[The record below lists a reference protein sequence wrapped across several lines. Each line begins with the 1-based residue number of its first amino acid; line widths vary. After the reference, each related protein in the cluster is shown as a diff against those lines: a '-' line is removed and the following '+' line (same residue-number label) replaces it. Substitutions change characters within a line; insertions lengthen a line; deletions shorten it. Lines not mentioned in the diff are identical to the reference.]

1 MKNLRILF
9 ILGMLVFLDGT
20 ILFSENYP
28 QRIISLAP
36 SITKSL
42 YLLKAEDKLVA
53 NTIYCLEP
61 PQVKD
66 KEKIGTVI
74 EVNIEK
80 IFNLKP
86 DLVLATPLTNPKTI
100 EKLRNLGIRVVVFP
114 APSDFNQICEQFLE
128 LAKLIGKT
136 KEAEE
141 IVGEVKSKV
150 DFIQTKTKDLNPPK
164 VLVQVGAR
172 PLFVATGRYFIN
184 DYIEFS
190 GGINIAK
197 DTKEGIF
204 SKEEVL
210 KVNPDVIIIVTMGII
225 GEEEKRN
232 WQRFKTISAVE
243 KDQIYI
249 IDADKISSP
258 TPVSFVE
265 TLEEFFDILHPKN
278 R

>member
-1 MKNLRILF
+1 MKKLRILF
-9 ILGMLVFLDGT
+9 ILGMLVFLDGA
-20 ILFSENYP
+20 ILFPKNYS

-42 YLLKAEDKLVA
+42 YLLEADNRLIA
-53 NTIYCLEP
+53 NTIYCIEP
-61 PQVKD
+61 PQAKD

-74 EVNIEK
+74 EVNVEK
-80 IFNLKP
+80 IFELRP
-86 DLVLATPLTNPKTI
+86 DLVLATPLVNPKTI
-100 EKLRNLGIRVVVFP
+100 EKLRNLRIKVVIFP
-114 APSDFNQICEQFLE
+114 TPSDFNQICEQFLE

-141 IVGEVKSKV
+141 IVKEVKSKV
-150 DFIQTKTKDLNPPK
+150 DSIQRKTKGLSPPK

-172 PLFVATGRYFIN
+172 PLFVATGHYFIN

-190 GGINIAK
+190 GGINVAK
-197 DTKEGIF
+197 DMKEGIL
-204 SKEEVL
+204 SREQVL
-210 KVNPDVIIIVTMGII
+210 KTNPDVIIIVTMGIV

-232 WQRFKTISAVE
+232 WQSFKTMSAVE
-243 KDQIYI
+243 KNQIYI

-265 TLEEFFDILHPKN
+265 TLEDFFDILHKD